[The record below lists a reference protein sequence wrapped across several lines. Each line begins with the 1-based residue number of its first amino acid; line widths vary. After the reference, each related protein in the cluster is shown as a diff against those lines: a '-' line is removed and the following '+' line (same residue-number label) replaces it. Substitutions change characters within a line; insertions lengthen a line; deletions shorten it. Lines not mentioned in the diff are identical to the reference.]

1 MEKDRGFKIIA
12 IAALLFSV
20 VGLSI
25 AYAGFTSTLTVEGT
39 ATAASAW
46 KIKWISLDSGTATGY
61 ASVENSTL
69 AIQSGDQSISGF
81 MGTVK
86 APGDTI
92 TYTWKV
98 RNDGDINATLAGVT
112 LGSLSCA
119 PATGSSATQ
128 AEATALCDKLSVS
141 FTYDGT
147 AVTSGTTG
155 LTLPLASKAE
165 KPVTMVLTYAAG
177 DAAEISGD
185 VAITLSTTS
194 FQYDQAAA

>member
-25 AYAGFTSTLTVEGT
+25 AYAGFTSKLTVEGT

>member
-98 RNDGDINATLAGVT
+98 RNDGDINAKLAGVT

-155 LTLPLASKAE
+155 LTLPLAFIRS
-165 KPVTMVLTYAAG
+165 PFAAL
-177 DAAEISGD
+177 
-185 VAITLSTTS
+185 V
-194 FQYDQAAA
+194 Q